1 MNHKY
6 IARRIV
12 HSSVVP
18 LHLMNTKFINK
29 KVSKYTN
36 KQKDFEHI
44 KYYIY
49 QMKNKELYKKHNV

>member
-6 IARRIV
+6 IARRIAY
-12 HSSVVP
+12 SSIVP

-36 KQKDFEHI
+36 KQKDFERI

-49 QMKNKELYKKHNV
+49 QMKNKEPH